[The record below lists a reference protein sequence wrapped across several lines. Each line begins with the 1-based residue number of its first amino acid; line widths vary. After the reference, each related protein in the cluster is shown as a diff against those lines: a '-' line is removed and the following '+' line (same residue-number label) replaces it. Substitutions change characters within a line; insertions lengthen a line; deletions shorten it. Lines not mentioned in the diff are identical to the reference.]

1 MKKLIQNITLITLS
15 FVVVFTT
22 GGINIYKHYCF
33 CTGETT
39 QSFFEVG
46 DQCNHTENHHCL
58 NEPGQAN
65 QSHACCSV
73 DKPENSENKRT
84 CKKDHNC
91 CNNEYTFF
99 KTDQYDY
106 SKSVKRTFEFVAA
119 YQSDLSSD
127 RNGLVSQLNE
137 LRFAPKNNPPP
148 TYGIELLTEIHQLK
162 LAHSHFA

>member
-73 DKPENSENKRT
+73 DKPENSENKGPA
-84 CKKDHNC
+84 
-91 CNNEYTFF
+91 
-99 KTDQYDY
+99 
-106 SKSVKRTFEFVAA
+106 KRIIIVATTSILFLKQINMIT
-119 YQSDLSSD
+119 QS
-127 RNGLVSQLNE
+127 Q
-137 LRFAPKNNPPP
+137 
-148 TYGIELLTEIHQLK
+148 
-162 LAHSHFA
+162 